1 MSVVEKAIRKLQK
14 ERAQSADESQAPAA
28 SQASAAPQ
36 PAGPAA
42 PHATAAA
49 APAGSQATVI
59 LDRAT
64 LRSAGLMPP
73 EEELDIITRQYRKI
87 KHPLVARA
95 MGRGVPRE
103 PKGFL
108 IMIASAMSG
117 EGKSFTAMNLALSLS
132 LEKDITVL
140 LVDADA
146 PKPHL
151 TRVMGLANAQGL
163 LDVLRD
169 PQLDVE
175 SLIHA
180 TNVRSLSFLPLG
192 VCGDDATELLS
203 SARMERA
210 AALLGQRDSH
220 RIVVFDSPPLLQTT
234 ESPALARA
242 AGQIVVVVR
251 ADSTPQPV
259 LLDALNTLQG
269 HANVSLVLNQS
280 TQSGTA
286 PYYYYG
292 YDGNK
297 GGSGAAPADAGHG
310 KQAS

>member
-1 MSVVEKAIRKLQK
+1 
-14 ERAQSADESQAPAA
+14 
-28 SQASAAPQ
+28 
-36 PAGPAA
+36 
-42 PHATAAA
+42 
-49 APAGSQATVI
+49 
-59 LDRAT
+59 
-64 LRSAGLMPP
+64 MPP
-73 EEELDIITRQYRKI
+73 EEELDLITRQYRKI

-95 MGRGVPRE
+95 MGRGGARE
-103 PKGFL
+103 PKGYL

-132 LEKDITVL
+132 LEKEVNVL

-151 TRVMGLANAQGL
+151 SRVMGLADAPGL

-169 PQLDVE
+169 PRLDAE
-175 SLIHA
+175 TLIHP
-180 TNVRSLSFLPLG
+180 TNVPSLSFLPVG
-192 VCGDDATELLS
+192 VGADDATELLS
-203 SARMERA
+203 SARMERT

-234 ESPALARA
+234 ESPALSRI

-251 ADSTPQPV
+251 AESTPQPV
-259 LLDALNTLQG
+259 LLDAINTLQG
-269 HANVSLVLNQS
+269 HAAVSLVLNQS

-292 YDGNK
+292 YESK
-297 GGSGAAPADAGHG
+297 GGGIAPVDAGDG
-310 KQAS
+310 RRS

>member
-1 MSVVEKAIRKLQK
+1 MSVVEKAIRKLRK
-14 ERAQSADESQAPAA
+14 EREQSADESQAPAA
-28 SQASAAPQ
+28 SQAAAAPQ
-36 PAGPAA
+36 TSEPAPAR
-42 PHATAAA
+42 AAA
-49 APAGSQATVI
+49 APAASPATVI

-117 EGKSFTAMNLALSLS
+117 EGKTFTAMNLALSLS
-132 LEKDITVL
+132 LEKDLNVL

-180 TNVRSLSFLPLG
+180 TNVRALSFLPLG

-203 SARMERA
+203 SARMERMG
-210 AALLGQRDSH
+210 ALLGQRDSH

-234 ESPALARA
+234 ESPALARV

-269 HANVSLVLNQS
+269 HAAVSLVLNQS
-280 TQSGTA
+280 RQSGTA

-292 YDGNK
+292 YDGKSDK
-297 GGSGAAPADAGHG
+297 GAPADAGG
-310 KQAS
+310 GPPS

>member
-14 ERAQSADESQAPAA
+14 ERGQSADESQAAA
-28 SQASAAPQ
+28 AGQASAAAPQ
-36 PAGPAA
+36 AGEPAA
-42 PHATAAA
+42 PRA
-49 APAGSQATVI
+49 APAQAASQATVI

-73 EEELDIITRQYRKI
+73 EEELDAITRQYRKI
-87 KHPLVARA
+87 KHPLIARA
-95 MGRGVPRE
+95 IGRGVARE
-103 PKGFL
+103 PKGYL

-132 LEKDITVL
+132 LEKDLSVL

-151 TRVMGLANAQGL
+151 TRVMGLANAPGL
-163 LDVLRD
+163 LDGLRD

-180 TNVRSLSFLPLG
+180 TNIRSLSFLPVG

-203 SARMERA
+203 SSRMERA

-234 ESPALARA
+234 ESPALAHV

-259 LLDALNTLQG
+259 LLDALNTLHG
-269 HANVSLVLNQS
+269 HAAVSLVLNQS

-292 YDGNK
+292 SEGK
-297 GGSGAAPADAGHG
+297 SSSVAPAAPADNGG
-310 KQAS
+310 RQ

>member
-1 MSVVEKAIRKLQK
+1 MNMSLVEKAIHKLQK
-14 ERAQSADESQAPAA
+14 QREQSAGESRTSAA
-28 SQASAAPQ
+28 SQTSEAPRASES
-36 PAGPAA
+36 AA
-42 PHATAAA
+42 PHAAA
-49 APAGSQATVI
+49 APTVSPPVVI
-59 LDRAT
+59 LDRVM

-73 EEELDIITRQYRKI
+73 EEELDLITRQYRKI

-108 IMIASAMSG
+108 VMIASAMSG
-117 EGKSFTAMNLALSLS
+117 EGKSFTAMNLALSFS
-132 LEKDITVL
+132 LEKDVEVL

-151 TRVMGLANAQGL
+151 SRIMGLADAPGL

-169 PQLDVE
+169 PQRDVE
-175 SLIHA
+175 SVIHA
-180 TNVRSLSFLPLG
+180 TNVPSLSFMPAG
-192 VCGDDATELLS
+192 AGADDATELLS
-203 SARMERA
+203 STRMERT

-234 ESPALARA
+234 ESPALARV

-251 ADSTPQPV
+251 ADSTPQPL

-269 HANVSLVLNQS
+269 HASVSLVLNQS
-280 TQSGTA
+280 MQSGAA

-292 YDGNK
+292 YESK
-297 GGSGAAPADAGHG
+297 GGGIAPADARGG
-310 KQAS
+310 Q

>member
-14 ERAQSADESQAPAA
+14 QREQSPDESGTHKSPVSGAAEPSAPA
-28 SQASAAPQ
+28 QQ
-36 PAGPAA
+36 
-42 PHATAAA
+42 HVAA
-49 APAGSQATVI
+49 APAVAPPVVI
-59 LDRAT
+59 LDRT
-64 LRSAGLMPP
+64 SLRSAGLLPP
-73 EEELDIITRQYRKI
+73 DEEIDLITRQYRKI

-95 MGRGVPRE
+95 MGRGVQRE
-103 PKGFL
+103 PKGYL

-132 LEKDITVL
+132 LEKEVDVL

-151 TRVMGLANAQGL
+151 SRVMGLANAPGL

-169 PQLDVE
+169 PHVDVD
-175 SLIHA
+175 SVIHA
-180 TNVRSLSFLPLG
+180 TNVPSLSFMPVG
-192 VCGDDATELLS
+192 VGADDATELLAS
-203 SARMERA
+203 SRMERI
-210 AALLGQRDSH
+210 AALLGQRDSR

-234 ESPALARA
+234 ESPALARI

-251 ADSTPQPV
+251 AETTPQPV

-269 HANVSLVLNQS
+269 HGGASVSLVLNQS
-280 TQSGTA
+280 TQSSAA

-292 YDGNK
+292 YESK
-297 GGSGAAPADAGHG
+297 GGGVAPMDAPSG
-310 KQAS
+310 Q

>member
-1 MSVVEKAIRKLQK
+1 MSVVEKAIRKLRK
-14 ERAQSADESQAPAA
+14 EREQSADESQASAP
-28 SQASAAPQ
+28 SQAAAAPQ
-36 PAGPAA
+36 ANEPAQPR
-42 PHATAAA
+42 AAA
-49 APAGSQATVI
+49 APAGGQATVI

-64 LRSAGLMPP
+64 LRAAGLMPP

-132 LEKDITVL
+132 LEKDLNVL

-151 TRVMGLANAQGL
+151 TRVMGLGSAPGL

-259 LLDALNTLQG
+259 LLDAINTLQG
-269 HANVSLVLNQS
+269 HPAVSLVLNQS

-292 YDGNK
+292 YDNK
-297 GGSGAAPADAGHG
+297 GGSGAAPVDAGG
-310 KQAS
+310 SK

>member
-14 ERAQSADESQAPAA
+14 QREQSAEESGTSAASETAHAQQAGDQAPPRAAAAAPAA
-28 SQASAAPQ
+28 SQA
-36 PAGPAA
+36 
-42 PHATAAA
+42 TI
-49 APAGSQATVI
+49 V

-73 EEELDIITRQYRKI
+73 DEEIDVITRQYRKI
-87 KHPLVARA
+87 KHPLVAKA

-103 PKGFL
+103 PKGYL

-132 LEKDITVL
+132 LEKDLSVL

-151 TRVMGLANAQGL
+151 TRVMGVTDAPGL
-163 LDVLRD
+163 LDALRD
-169 PQLDVE
+169 PRLDVE

-180 TNVRSLSFLPLG
+180 TNVRALSFLPVG

-203 SARMERA
+203 STRMERT

-234 ESPALARA
+234 ESPALAHV

-251 ADSTPQPV
+251 ADSTPQPI
-259 LLDALNTLQG
+259 LLDALNTLHG
-269 HANVSLVLNQS
+269 HAASVSLVLNQS

-292 YDGNK
+292 SEGK
-297 GGSGAAPADAGHG
+297 SSGLAAAAPSADASG
-310 KQAS
+310 K

>member
-14 ERAQSADESQAPAA
+14 QQEQQEQTAAESR
-28 SQASAAPQ
+28 ASAGHAPE
-36 PAGPAA
+36 PPRSGEPAA
-42 PHATAAA
+42 PHFAN
-49 APAGSQATVI
+49 APAPASSLPPIV
-59 LDRAT
+59 LDRAA

-73 EEELDIITRQYRKI
+73 EQETDLITRQYRKI

-103 PKGFL
+103 PKGYL
-108 IMIASAMSG
+108 IMIASAMAG
-117 EGKSFTAMNLALSLS
+117 EGKTFTAMNLALSLS
-132 LEKDITVL
+132 LEKDVEVL
-140 LVDADA
+140 LVDADV
-146 PKPHL
+146 PKPQL
-151 TRVMGLANAQGL
+151 THVLGLANAPGL

-169 PQLDVE
+169 PQRDVE
-175 SLIHA
+175 TLIRP
-180 TNVRSLSFLPLG
+180 TNVPSLSFLPVG
-192 VCGDDATELLS
+192 VGAEEATELLS

-210 AALLGQRDSH
+210 AALLGQRNSR

-251 ADSTPQPV
+251 AETTPQPV

-269 HANVSLVLNQS
+269 HPAVSLVLNQS
-280 TQSGTA
+280 TQSGAA

-292 YDGNK
+292 YDHKDGAVTQANS
-297 GGSGAAPADAGHG
+297 GSR
-310 KQAS
+310 

>member
-14 ERAQSADESQAPAA
+14 QREQSAEESHAASQGAEALQSSGPAPPGTAVAPAA
-28 SQASAAPQ
+28 SQP
-36 PAGPAA
+36 
-42 PHATAAA
+42 
-49 APAGSQATVI
+49 TVM

-87 KHPLVARA
+87 KHPLIARA
-95 MGRGVPRE
+95 VGRGVPRE
-103 PKGFL
+103 PKAFL
-108 IMIASAMSG
+108 IMIASAVSG
-117 EGKSFTAMNLALSLS
+117 EGKTFTAMNLALSLS
-132 LEKDITVL
+132 LEKDLTVL

-151 TRVMGLANAQGL
+151 TRVMGLANAPGL

-192 VCGDDATELLS
+192 VAGDDATELLS
-203 SARMERA
+203 SARMERT

-220 RIVVFDSPPLLQTT
+220 RIVIFDSPPLLQTT
-234 ESPALARA
+234 ESPALAHV

-251 ADSTPQPV
+251 ADSTPQPL

-269 HANVSLVLNQS
+269 RAPVSLVLNQS

-292 YDGNK
+292 SEAKD
-297 GGSGAAPADAGHG
+297 SGAAPAARADSGG
-310 KQAS
+310 GR

>member
-1 MSVVEKAIRKLQK
+1 PHA
-14 ERAQSADESQAPAA
+14 AAAPAA
-28 SQASAAPQ
+28 SQP
-36 PAGPAA
+36 
-42 PHATAAA
+42 
-49 APAGSQATVI
+49 VVV

-73 EEELDIITRQYRKI
+73 DEEIDLITRQYRKI

-103 PKGFL
+103 PKGYL

-117 EGKSFTAMNLALSLS
+117 EGKSFTSMNLALSLS
-132 LEKDITVL
+132 LEKDLDVL

-151 TRVMGLANAQGL
+151 SRVMGLADAPGL

-169 PQLDVE
+169 PQRDVD
-175 SLIHA
+175 SVIHA
-180 TNVRSLSFLPLG
+180 TNVPFLSFMPAG
-192 VCGDDATELLS
+192 VGGDDATELLS
-203 SARMERA
+203 SPRMERTA
-210 AALLGQRDSH
+210 LLLGQRNS
-220 RIVVFDSPPLLQTT
+220 RRVVVFDSPPLLQTT

-269 HANVSLVLNQS
+269 HSHTAVSLVLNQS

-292 YDGNK
+292 YEGK
-297 GGSGAAPADAGHG
+297 GGGIAPADARATVNNGP
-310 KQAS
+310 AS